1 MAASERRAEGN
12 AQARAGPDLEFASH
26 EVRLTGR
33 QWLIVAVATAGLLAL
48 APAVWSRV
56 EQFAPDGD
64 YRMPYALSSD
74 YWQFSRYCRW
84 AAAHD
89 KTVLLGD
96 SVVWAQYVA
105 PDEALSH
112 WLNGL
117 AGDDRFANLGLDGA
131 HPAALAGL
139 VEHYGGA
146 IRGCKVIVQ
155 CNPLWMS
162 SQKRDLQSNEEFRF
176 NHPWLVPQFFPA
188 IPCYKEPWSG
198 RLNIVIER
206 QLPFFAWKRHLQ
218 AAYFDGMDVPSWTLA
233 HPSRDP
239 FTALGRRASLPAD
252 PEHEAVPWTQ
262 QGITVQDFPWVKPDE
277 SFQWH
282 SFQEM
287 LRLLA
292 QRHNEVFVLVGPFNE
307 HMLTPE
313 SLARYGAMKAQIVA
327 SLRSEGVACCAPD
340 ALPSDLY
347 ADASH
352 PLREGYALLA
362 KELFACEAF
371 APFRGR

>member
-1 MAASERRAEGN
+1 M
-12 AQARAGPDLEFASH
+12 
-26 EVRLTGR
+26 
-33 QWLIVAVATAGLLAL
+33 
-48 APAVWSRV
+48 
-56 EQFAPDGD
+56 
-64 YRMPYALSSD
+64 
-74 YWQFSRYCRW
+74 
-84 AAAHD
+84 
-89 KTVLLGD
+89 
-96 SVVWAQYVA
+96 
-105 PDEALSH
+105 DESLSH
-112 WLNGL
+112 RLNEL
-117 AGDDRFANLGLDGA
+117 AGDDHFVNLGLDGA

-146 IRGCKVIVQ
+146 IQGCKVIVQ

-162 SQKRDLQSNEEFRF
+162 SEERDLQTKKELRF
-176 NHPWLVPQFFPA
+176 NHPRLVPQFFPA
-188 IPCYKEPWSG
+188 IPCYREPWSG

-206 QLPFFAWKRHLQ
+206 QLPFFAWKQHLES
-218 AAYFDGMDVPSWTLA
+218 AYFDQMDVPSWTLV
-233 HPSRDP
+233 HPYRDP
-239 FTALGRRASLPAD
+239 VAALGRRAPLSAD

-262 QGITVQDFPWVKPDE
+262 GSITTQDFPWVKPEE

-287 LRLLA
+287 LRVLA
-292 QRHNEVFVLVGPFNE
+292 RRHNEVFVLVGPFNE

-313 SLARYGAMKAQIVA
+313 SLARYDAVKAQIVA
-327 SLRSEGVACCAPD
+327 SLRSAGVPCYAPD

-352 PLREGYALLA
+352 PLKQGYALLA